1 MANVKLKSE
10 DDYKEPQS
18 NVFLTSFPHN
28 CLFGEGHR
36 KVEKSSH
43 CSRGLIMHAHRSE
56 KGQEKGA
63 VTSVC

>member
-1 MANVKLKSE
+1 MTTKNHKGNVS
-10 DDYKEPQS
+10 
-18 NVFLTSFPHN
+18 LTSFPLN

-56 KGQEKGA
+56 KGQEKGE
-63 VTSVC
+63 VTSVW